1 MLSDHDEVPAGAVMA
16 AMELV
21 KGLGSDENAMPGDEL
36 LSLIRD
42 AGVSPEELT
51 QGFALLIGSF
61 MHMLVGPLDLVPSL
75 IRKLRALELVPDEV
89 LPTMP
94 GALTAAALGQ
104 SPLGCRHAVGSGPSI
119 AGPSEGPLGRIPH
132 GCLPTFSISRRMS
145 RAQRLSSLTASSPGC
160 WGTMLTMGAEADQPG
175 SRSVRS
181 RVDARL
187 PGQALATTRPLGLT
201 WRSSAVMARP
211 LMPT

>member
-1 MLSDHDEVPAGAVMA
+1 MPSVHDEVPAGAVIA

-42 AGVSPEELT
+42 PSVSPEELT
-51 QGFALLIGSF
+51 QGFALLIASF
-61 MHMLVGPLDLVPSL
+61 MQLLVGPMDLVPPL

-89 LPTMP
+89 LPTMA

-104 SPLGCRHAVGSGPSI
+104 SPLGWRYAVGAGTSI
-119 AGPSEGPLGRIPH
+119 AGPSEDPLGRIPH
-132 GCLPTFSISRRMS
+132 GCWPTFSTSRQMS
-145 RAQRLSSLTASSPGC
+145 RAQLPSSLTASSPGC
-160 WGTMLTMGAEADQPG
+160 YRTMPTMTAEADQPS
-175 SRSVRS
+175 SRSVRG

-187 PGQALATTRPLGLT
+187 PDQAH
-201 WRSSAVMARP
+201 
-211 LMPT
+211 